1 VLFVFQGVIEMS
13 NQKQLEEIF
22 LKHRFKD
29 FKWINPQRIMVSEW
43 VRMKCMFGCGEYGKN
58 ASCPPNTPSVNECRS
73 LFREYSEGVVFHFE
87 KKLER
92 PEERHEW
99 AKHIN
104 ERLLRLEREVFLAG
118 NPKVFLLFMDSC
130 NICKSCGEQRVKC
143 LNKRSARP
151 TPEAMAV
158 DVFSTVKKLGYPI
171 EVLSDY
177 SKTMNRYA
185 FLLVE

>member
-1 VLFVFQGVIEMS
+1 MS
-13 NQKQLEEIF
+13 SRKQLEKVF
-22 LKHRFKD
+22 LRHRFKD
-29 FKWINPQRIMVSEW
+29 FKWINPQNIIVSEW

-58 ASCPPNTPSVNECRS
+58 ACCPPNTPPVDECKS
-73 LFREYSEGVVFHFE
+73 FFREYGEGVVFHFE
-87 KKLER
+87 KKLEK

-99 AKHIN
+99 TRKIN

-118 NPKVFLLFMDSC
+118 NQKAFLLFMDSC
-130 NICKSCGEQRVKC
+130 GICKSCAEERAKC
-143 LNKRSARP
+143 ANKKSARP

-158 DVFSTVKKLGYPI
+158 DVFSTVRKLGYPI